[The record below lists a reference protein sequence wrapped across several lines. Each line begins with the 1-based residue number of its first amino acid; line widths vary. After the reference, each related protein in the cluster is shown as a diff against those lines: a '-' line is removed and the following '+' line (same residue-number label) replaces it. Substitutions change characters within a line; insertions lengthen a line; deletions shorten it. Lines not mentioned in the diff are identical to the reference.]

1 MHKIIFLSFFKTKR
15 TTRGATRSTA
25 GASRPGAYPASTATR
40 ATATKT
46 TTTSS
51 TRTRPTGA
59 TKTTTTSTTRT
70 TRTTAAPSTS
80 TVAHKPS
87 VAEQKRAMR
96 LNKGSKMNV
105 PEYADEGAADDR
117 VECRYCG
124 RKFASDR
131 IDKHESICASAS
143 KKRKKFDSKKQR
155 IAGTE
160 AAQFQRSANQKS
172 KGRAQDTGRELIG
185 GVPKYKV
192 EHENLIAA
200 LRAAR
205 KMTAYEEAKAAGKKV
220 GPPPEMPVMQELP
233 DDRIQCPYCGRKFGE
248 EQYERHIRFC
258 SQNAPIPKVSTRGR
272 RGAAT
277 TTRGRGTTAA
287 RRTVNHK
294 Y

>member
-1 MHKIIFLSFFKTKR
+1 
-15 TTRGATRSTA
+15 
-25 GASRPGAYPASTATR
+25 
-40 ATATKT
+40 
-46 TTTSS
+46 
-51 TRTRPTGA
+51 
-59 TKTTTTSTTRT
+59 
-70 TRTTAAPSTS
+70 
-80 TVAHKPS
+80 
-87 VAEQKRAMR
+87 
-96 LNKGSKMNV
+96 MNI
-105 PEYADEGAADDR
+105 PEYDNGGAGDDR

-143 KKRKKFDSKKQR
+143 RKRKTFDSKKQR

-160 AAQFQRSANQKS
+160 AAQFQRSANQKNKG
-172 KGRAQDTGRELIG
+172 KGRDSGKELIN

-220 GPPPEMPVMQELP
+220 GPPPEMPVMQEVP

-248 EQYERHIRFC
+248 EQYQRHVNFC
-258 SQNAPIPKVSTRGR
+258 SQNAPIPKVSSRGR
-272 RGAAT
+272 RGGAAT
-277 TTRGRGTTAA
+277 TTRGRATTTTKRTLP
-287 RRTVNHK
+287 RR

>member
-1 MHKIIFLSFFKTKR
+1 MKR
-15 TTRGATRSTA
+15 TTG
-25 GASRPGAYPASTATR
+25 R
-40 ATATKT
+40 ATGVTKT
-46 TTTSS
+46 TTSTTSA
-51 TRTRPTGA
+51 TRTRPGGV
-59 TKTTTTSTTRT
+59 TKTTTTSTTASSRT
-70 TRTTAAPSTS
+70 KPAGTTS
-80 TVAHKPS
+80 TVSRTSRTSTTSTTSSTRNITSTVPKKPS

-105 PEYADEGAADDR
+105 PEYADEGVADDR
-117 VECRYCG
+117 VECAYCG

-143 KKRKKFDSKKQR
+143 RKRKKFDSKKQR

-172 KGRAQDTGRELIG
+172 KGRNQDIG
-185 GVPKYKV
+185 KEYVNGVPKYKV

-205 KMTAYEEAKAAGKKV
+205 KMTAYEEAKKAGKKV
-220 GPPPEMPVMQELP
+220 GPPPEMPVMQEVP

-248 EQYERHIRFC
+248 EQYQRHVNFC

-272 RGAAT
+272 RGGATATRGRAT
-277 TTRGRGTTAA
+277 TTKRTLP
-287 RRTVNHK
+287 RR